1 MAKRKKVKLVL
12 RRTSPITKAA
22 ILAAAVLSVIALLAL
37 YSAIDRTQSQYGTLR
52 ERAMLLES
60 GKSRLESNIA
70 DLGTIESALRIAM
83 EELGLVYPDSV
94 IVVPEN

>member
-1 MAKRKKVKLVL
+1 MAKRKKIKLVL

-22 ILAAAVLSVIALLAL
+22 ILAAAVLSVIALVAL

-60 GKSRLESNIA
+60 GKSRLARNIEN
-70 DLGTIESALRIAM
+70 LGTIESALRIAM
-83 EELGLVYPDSV
+83 EELGLMYPDSV
-94 IVVPEN
+94 IITPGN